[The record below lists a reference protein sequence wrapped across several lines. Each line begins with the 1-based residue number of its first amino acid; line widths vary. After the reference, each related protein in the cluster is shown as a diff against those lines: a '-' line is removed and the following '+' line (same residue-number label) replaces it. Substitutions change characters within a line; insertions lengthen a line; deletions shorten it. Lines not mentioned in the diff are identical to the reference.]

1 MGETE
6 LVLEF
11 TMEAWKSAVRV
22 VRGESLEQALARAG
36 GRATAIDFAGIGG
49 TKTWIGTVKMDAGA
63 VTGAHHHGRHE
74 VAIYITAGF
83 LEIRWGDRLEYS
95 AEVGP
100 GDFAYFEPFVP
111 HQERN
116 PSGKESV
123 AYIAIRSD
131 NERIVVP
138 LDVAPVEPPEEM
150 FAD

>member
-1 MGETE
+1 
-6 LVLEF
+6 
-11 TMEAWKSAVRV
+11 MEKWKSAVKV
-22 VRGESLEQALARAG
+22 VRGESLDRAIAKSG

-49 TKTWIGTVKMDAGA
+49 TKTWIGAVKMAPDG

-74 VAIYITAGF
+74 VAICMTSGR

-95 AEVGP
+95 AELER

-116 PSGKESV
+116 PSAMETA
-123 AYIAIRSD
+123 AYLAIRSD
-131 NERIVVP
+131 NERIAVP
-138 LDVAPVEPPEEM
+138 LDVAPVEPPEQL

>member
-1 MGETE
+1 
-6 LVLEF
+6 
-11 TMEAWKSAVRV
+11 MEKWKSAVRV
-22 VRGESLEQALARAG
+22 VRGKSLEQAIVRTG

-49 TKTWIGTVKMDAGA
+49 TKTWIGAVRMQPGG

-74 VAIYITAGF
+74 VAIYITAGR
-83 LEIRWGDRLEYS
+83 LEIRWGDRLDYS

-116 PSGKESV
+116 PSERESTT
-123 AYIAIRSD
+123 YLAIRSD

-138 LDVAPVEPPEEM
+138 LDAAPIEPPEEM

>member
-1 MGETE
+1 
-6 LVLEF
+6 
-11 TMEAWKSAVRV
+11 MEKWKSAVKV
-22 VRGESLEQALARAG
+22 VRGDSLEQVIARSG
-36 GRATAIDFAGIGG
+36 GRATAVEFAGLGG
-49 TKTWIGTVKMDAGA
+49 TKTWIGVVKMPAGG

-74 VAIYITAGF
+74 VAIYVTSGG

-100 GDFAYFEPFVP
+100 GDFASFEPFVP

-116 PSGKESV
+116 LSEKHLA
-123 AYIAIRSD
+123 AYLAIRSD
-131 NERIVVP
+131 NERIAVP

>member
-1 MGETE
+1 
-6 LVLEF
+6 
-11 TMEAWKSAVRV
+11 MEKWKTGVRV
-22 VRGESLEQALARAG
+22 VRGASLEKALARAG

-49 TKTWIGTVKMDAGA
+49 TKTWIGAVKMPADA

-74 VAIYITAGF
+74 VAIYMTSGR
-83 LEIRWGDRLEYS
+83 LEIRWGDRLDYC
-95 AEVGP
+95 AEIGP

-116 PSGKESV
+116 LSRKEAA
-123 AYIAIRSD
+123 AYLAIRSD

-138 LDVAPVEPPEEM
+138 LDVAPIEPPEEM